1 MIWVL
6 YKYFRDDVRT
16 FLSAGSLYYCM
27 FFSIW
32 SREDMLGGAFSILSG
47 TFLGYMLVSHC
58 YADKFAFNFNARLLW
73 LSYGWALIFQSAC
86 LVVFACYA
94 RDQVS
99 FFCLCVLVVACLVSS
114 LLAIGCISRGILFN
128 KEARRIPDHDWIR
141 RSLEEFR

>member
-1 MIWVL
+1 ML
-6 YKYFRDDVRT
+6 FR
-16 FLSAGSLYYCM
+16 S
-27 FFSIW
+27 
-32 SREDMLGGAFSILSG
+32 
-47 TFLGYMLVSHC
+47 
-58 YADKFAFNFNARLLW
+58 
-73 LSYGWALIFQSAC
+73 
-86 LVVFACYA
+86 VVFACYA